1 MFILKPLWKWLKKL
15 VKNGFVC
22 SSWSILVHFLT
33 SRIYSLFVICLR
45 STMWL
50 SSLIKKALPNKQFF
64 SVIFLKTLIASTAMK
79 NRMLIFLKKPLFLWS
94 SSLRDFWKSW
104 DLNGIL
110 FAETLGSGFQELINQ
125 VILALKLL
133 FKLVDILH

>member
-1 MFILKPLWKWLKKL
+1 MFILKPLWKWSKKL

-22 SSWSILVHFLT
+22 SSWSILVHSLT

-64 SVIFLKTLIASTAMK
+64 SVIFLKTLITSTAMK
-79 NRMLIFLKKPLFLWS
+79 KRMLIFLKKPLSLWS

-110 FAETLGSGFQELINQ
+110 FAETLESGFQELINQ